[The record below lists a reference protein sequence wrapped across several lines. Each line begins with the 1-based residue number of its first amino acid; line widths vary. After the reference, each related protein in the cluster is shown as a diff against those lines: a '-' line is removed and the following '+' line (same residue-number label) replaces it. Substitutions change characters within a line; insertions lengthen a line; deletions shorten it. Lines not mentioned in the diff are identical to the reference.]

1 MDLCVIPGIAC
12 VAEQSTVRALVKTKA
27 ARDSGLGVKWTIRA
41 APILAAATLVNDI
54 AAAND
59 DVASMIRPALHG
71 RLKGAKARARLAG
84 FGRFTM

>member
-1 MDLCVIPGIAC
+1 MASADQKIGVI
-12 VAEQSTVRALVKTKA
+12 VDETKA
-27 ARDSGLGVKWTIRA
+27 ARGSGLGVKWTIRA

-71 RLKGAKARARLAG
+71 RSKGAKARARLAG
-84 FGRFTM
+84 FARFTMWV